1 MEMFIFTQMIRNKFK
16 VLKMSILEKVK
27 RKKEKI
33 AKNKENRLK
42 ETPKPT
48 QQSKKDLDEIY
59 TKLTGEE
66 IKYLI
71 SLIGRSE
78 FKGMDLQILYSIT
91 AKLQNKLKL

>member
-1 MEMFIFTQMIRNKFK
+1 MEMFTFIQMIKNKFK
-16 VLKMSILEKVK
+16 NLKINILEKIK

-33 AKNKENRLK
+33 AKSKEKRLK
-42 ETPKPT
+42 ENPKPT
-48 QQSKKDLDEIY
+48 QRSKKDLDEIY
-59 TKLTGEE
+59 TKLTEEE

>member
-1 MEMFIFTQMIRNKFK
+1 MEMFIFTQMIKNKFK

-33 AKNKENRLK
+33 AKSKEKQLK

>member
-33 AKNKENRLK
+33 AKSKEKRLK
-42 ETPKPT
+42 ENPKLT
-48 QQSKKDLDEIY
+48 QQSQKDLDEIY
-59 TKLTGEE
+59 TKLTEEE

-71 SLIGRSE
+71 TLIGRSE